1 MTVRRAR
8 FITVLLLLAAGS
20 LLLIAS
26 TQTWFVVVLRESP
39 DTPLEVSGSAAMPVL
54 APLALAALALAA
66 ATSIAGRFMSYVS
79 AILAILLGVALV
91 VLLWSPSTGDT
102 ASAIAPTVTEAT
114 GIAGTDA
121 VAALVRRVETTPWP
135 VIALVLSAA
144 LLLIG
149 LFAVATAHTWR
160 RTGRRYRTDSTAR
173 SAGAATRSAGGA
185 TRTAGATTQAD
196 DPTAPGT
203 GAPSTPGEPLDAIDS
218 WDDLSHGSDPT
229 R

>member
-8 FITVLLLLAAGS
+8 FVTVLLLLAAGS

-79 AILAILLGVALV
+79 AILAILLGLALV
-91 VLLWSPSTGDT
+91 VLLWAPSTGET
-102 ASAIAPTVTEAT
+102 ANAAT

>member
-66 ATSIAGRFMSYVS
+66 ATSIAGRFMSYAS
-79 AILAILLGVALV
+79 AILAVLLGVALV
-91 VLLWSPSTGDT
+91 VLLWAPSTGDT
-102 ASAIAPTVTEAT
+102 ANAIAPTVTEAT
-114 GIAGTDA
+114 GIAGADA

-135 VIALVLSAA
+135 VIALVLSVA

-160 RTGRRYRTDSTAR
+160 RTGRRYRTDSPTR
-173 SAGAATRSAGGA
+173 SPGAAMQVS
-185 TRTAGATTQAD
+185 
-196 DPTAPGT
+196 DPTAS
-203 GAPSTPGEPLDAIDS
+203 GAGSPSTPAEPLDAIDS